1 MSWFAEYLAN
11 KASSYSSPSSAD
23 VDVSVGGA
31 GGAGGAAAAAATAA
45 VEAVADAGVWNLLNS
60 D

>member
-1 MSWFAEYLAN
+1 MSWFAEYFAN
-11 KASSYSSPSSAD
+11 KASSYSSPSSAG
-23 VDVSVGGA
+23 VDVSVGGD
-31 GGAGGAAAAAATAA
+31 GGAIAAAAAA